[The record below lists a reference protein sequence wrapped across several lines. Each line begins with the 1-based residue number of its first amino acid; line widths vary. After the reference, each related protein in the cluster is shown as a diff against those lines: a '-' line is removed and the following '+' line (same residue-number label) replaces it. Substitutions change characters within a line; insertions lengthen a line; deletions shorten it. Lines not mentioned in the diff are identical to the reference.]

1 MHDLEKKLFQLEELL
16 FLSLQT
22 SLTKYIS
29 SMIDCNNKQQKF
41 LFYGIQFFK
50 SNYLHEKESNSFS
63 PEDTTHRTTA
73 CIACGASNKARM
85 YYFSICTRILQRNLV
100 KLSNPTR
107 VLPKFLVSCRSAEPK
122 KESNSINLDFY
133 KCLNFLLSM
142 SCSIHFLKNPIP
154 QKHQSKPIILS
165 SRLSYRHCAAG

>member
-85 YYFSICTRILQRNLV
+85 YYSKIL
-100 KLSNPTR
+100 
-107 VLPKFLVSCRSAEPK
+107 CSAEPK

>member
-1 MHDLEKKLFQLEELL
+1 MAVDCNFEEQHPVRHKFMHDLEKKLFQLEELL

-50 SNYLHEKESNSFS
+50 SNYLHEKKSNSFS

-85 YYFSICTRILQRNLV
+85 YYFSICTREFYQNSLFCRTEKRIEFHKPR
-100 KLSNPTR
+100 
-107 VLPKFLVSCRSAEPK
+107 FL
-122 KESNSINLDFY
+122 
-133 KCLNFLLSM
+133 
-142 SCSIHFLKNPIP
+142 
-154 QKHQSKPIILS
+154 
-165 SRLSYRHCAAG
+165 

>member
-107 VLPKFLVSCRSAEPK
+107 VLPKFFVLQN

>member
-1 MHDLEKKLFQLEELL
+1 MHNLEKKLFQLEELL

-85 YYFSICTRILQRNLV
+85 YYFSICTRILQI
-100 KLSNPTR
+100 
-107 VLPKFLVSCRSAEPK
+107 F
-122 KESNSINLDFY
+122 KESDSAKTSEQADNLI
-133 KCLNFLLSM
+133 LTT
-142 SCSIHFLKNPIP
+142 
-154 QKHQSKPIILS
+154 ILS
-165 SRLSYRHCAAG
+165 ALRRRLTPTAYILEI

>member
-1 MHDLEKKLFQLEELL
+1 MGFSVRATHTKISITTTLKGLFFIYQIRD
-16 FLSLQT
+16 FLNP
-22 SLTKYIS
+22 IS
-29 SMIDCNNKQQKF
+29 GSCIPLPGNISHTMIDCNNKQQKF

-107 VLPKFLVSCRSAEPK
+107 VLPKFFVLQNRK
-122 KESNSINLDFY
+122 KNR
-133 KCLNFLLSM
+133 
-142 SCSIHFLKNPIP
+142 IP
-154 QKHQSKPIILS
+154 
-165 SRLSYRHCAAG
+165 

>member
-85 YYFSICTRILQRNLV
+85 YYF
-100 KLSNPTR
+100 
-107 VLPKFLVSCRSAEPK
+107 F
-122 KESNSINLDFY
+122 KESDSAKTSEQADNLI
-133 KCLNFLLSM
+133 LTT
-142 SCSIHFLKNPIP
+142 
-154 QKHQSKPIILS
+154 ILS
-165 SRLSYRHCAAG
+165 ALRRRLTPTAYILEI

>member
-85 YYFSICTRILQRNLV
+85 YYFSI
-100 KLSNPTR
+100 
-107 VLPKFLVSCRSAEPK
+107 F
-122 KESNSINLDFY
+122 KESDSAKTSEQADNLI
-133 KCLNFLLSM
+133 LTT
-142 SCSIHFLKNPIP
+142 
-154 QKHQSKPIILS
+154 ILS
-165 SRLSYRHCAAG
+165 ALRRRLTPTAYILEI

>member
-85 YYFSICTRILQRNLV
+85 YYFSICTRIL
-100 KLSNPTR
+100 
-107 VLPKFLVSCRSAEPK
+107 RSAEPK

-142 SCSIHFLKNPIP
+142 SCSIHILFFLKNPIP

>member
-73 CIACGASNKARM
+73 CIACGASNRQECII
-85 YYFSICTRILQRNLV
+85 F
-100 KLSNPTR
+100 LSVPE
-107 VLPKFLVSCRSAEPK
+107 FF
-122 KESNSINLDFY
+122 KEIW
-133 KCLNFLLSM
+133 
-142 SCSIHFLKNPIP
+142 
-154 QKHQSKPIILS
+154 
-165 SRLSYRHCAAG
+165 LSYPILPEFYQNSLFCRTEKRIEFHKHRFL